1 MSEADSAGGA
11 TASGGIDEEEGGDT
25 FSGRLGLIFATIGA
39 AIGTGNIWRFPRMVG
54 ANGGG
59 SFLVPWLIFL
69 FVWSV
74 PLIIAEF
81 AIGKRSR
88 VGTVGSFRIFAGR
101 RFAWMGLWT
110 AWISTAIGFY
120 YAVVTGWCLNYFR
133 LAVSGGLN
141 SSVDTTEVWNN
152 FLANPGLVIFFQFLA
167 VIITMAAIWKGAKAI
182 EKVNVTLMVS
192 LFILL
197 FAALIL
203 ALIMDF
209 EDGTLDGFVYMFTIQ
224 PEYLVK
230 PETWINGLAQ
240 SAWSCSAGMGMAIT
254 YSVYMRKDEDTTLNA
269 ATMCLANN
277 SISIIA
283 GLTVMMAVFSVLADP
298 LSAVSGG
305 SSAITFLVLPEVFAQ
320 APGGPIVQVTMVAMF
335 FLALSFA
342 ALTSMISTVELC
354 VRNFVDHG
362 IDRNVAVPATGAAI
376 FLFGLP
382 SAALWILID
391 DSTGVAFPQFLEVQ
405 DHIWGYG
412 LMFSGLFIAYSI
424 WKYGWS
430 RYRVWQD
437 ENGLTGFNFRD
448 YLDHGVSSFRDDFI
462 NTGDNDWWIG
472 KWWDY
477 IMYLGFPLMFSV
489 LMISYFG
496 DLLFNVHE
504 PWNPTN
510 PHGIS
515 IILLFWG
522 ITAGIF
528 ISLNRYVLV
537 NKMVRTG
544 GEGFPLWI
552 ISGDWRLEPRP
563 LYRNVPAGA
572 DAAVEMLPGGDDPFI
587 LHAGDDLPPTF
598 IDDDGKEWQTSGPG
612 GSGGGSVGGGSS
624 ASVIDAEIA

>member
-1 MSEADSAGGA
+1 MQAKEEAGS
-11 TASGGIDEEEGGDT
+11 DE

-69 FVWSV
+69 FLWSV

-81 AIGKRSR
+81 ALGKRSR
-88 VGTVGSFRIFAGR
+88 TGTVGTFRIFAGN

-120 YAVVTGWCLNYFR
+120 YAVVTGWCINYFQTAIR
-133 LAVSGGLN
+133 GGLG
-141 SSVDTTEVWNN
+141 SEVDTVQVWND
-152 FLANPGLVIFFQFLA
+152 FLQDPSQVIFFQTLS
-167 VIITMAAIWKGAKAI
+167 VLITMAAIWKGAKAI

-197 FAALIL
+197 FAALFL
-203 ALIMDF
+203 SFVMDLD
-209 EDGTLDGFVYMFTIQ
+209 DGTLDGFVYMFSIQ
-224 PEYLVK
+224 PEYLTQ
-230 PETWINGLAQ
+230 PETWINGLSQ

-283 GLTVMMAVFSVLADP
+283 GLTVMMAVFSVSDDP
-298 LSAVSGG
+298 LGAVSGG

-320 APGGPIVQVTMVAMF
+320 APGGPVVQLLMVTMF

-362 IDRNVAVPATGAAI
+362 IERQKAVGFTTLAI

-382 SAALWILID
+382 SAALWILVD
-391 DSTGVAFPQFLEVQ
+391 PETGVAFPQFLEVQ

-424 WKYGWS
+424 WKYGWK

-437 ENGLTGFNFRD
+437 ENDITGFNFRD
-448 YLDHGVSSFRDDFI
+448 YLDNGVSSFRDDFI

-477 IMYLGFPLMFSV
+477 IMYLGFPIMFGV
-489 LMISYFG
+489 LILSYFS
-496 DLLFNVHE
+496 DLILNVSN
-504 PWNPTN
+504 PWDPTN
-510 PHGIS
+510 ADGIT

-522 ITAGIF
+522 VTAGLF
-528 ISLNRYVLV
+528 ISMNKYILV
-537 NKMVRTG
+537 NRVLSMNGTIW
-544 GEGFPLWI
+544 PPSW
-552 ISGDWRLEPRP
+552 DLEPRP
-563 LYRNVPAGA
+563 LYRNVPVGA
-572 DAAVEMLPGGDDPFI
+572 EVSIDTLPGGEDPFI
-587 LHAGDDLPPTF
+587 IEVGESLPETYVNEYGETQTHTLHA
-598 IDDDGKEWQTSGPG
+598 QS
-612 GSGGGSVGGGSS
+612 
-624 ASVIDAEIA
+624 

>member
-1 MSEADSAGGA
+1 MKPQESSSDQ
-11 TASGGIDEEEGGDT
+11 
-25 FSGRLGLIFATIGA
+25 FSGRMGLIFATIGA

-69 FVWSV
+69 FLWSI

-81 AIGKRSR
+81 ALGKRSR
-88 VGTVGSFRIFAGR
+88 TGTVGTFRIFAGPK
-101 RFAWMGLWT
+101 FAWMGLWT

-120 YAVVTGWCLNYFR
+120 YAVVTGWCLNYFQSAIR
-133 LAVSGGLN
+133 GGL
-141 SSVDTTEVWNN
+141 SQGVDTIEVWNN
-152 FLANPGLVIFFQFLA
+152 FLQAPGQVIIFQMIAIL
-167 VIITMAAIWKGAKAI
+167 ITMAAIWKGAKAI
-182 EKVNVTLMVS
+182 EKANVMLMVS
-192 LFILL
+192 LFVLL
-197 FAALIL
+197 FVALFL
-203 ALIMDF
+203 SFVMDF
-209 EDGTLDGFVYMFTIQ
+209 EDGTLDGFVYMFSIQ
-224 PEYLVK
+224 PEYLME
-230 PETWINGLAQ
+230 PETWINGLSQ

-283 GLTVMMAVFSVLADP
+283 GLTVMMAVFAVVDDP
-298 LSAVSGG
+298 LSAVGGG
-305 SSAITFLVLPEVFAQ
+305 SSAITFLVLPEVFAK
-320 APGGPIVQVTMVAMF
+320 APGGPVVQLLMVAVF

-362 IDRNVAVPATGAAI
+362 VDRSQAVGFTSVAI

-382 SAALWILID
+382 SAALWILVD

-430 RYRVWQD
+430 RYKSWQQENEVED
-437 ENGLTGFNFRD
+437 FDMGDYVENG
-448 YLDHGVSSFRDDFI
+448 VSAFRDDFV

-472 KWWDY
+472 RWWDA
-477 IMYLGFPLMFSV
+477 IMYIGFPVMFAV
-489 LMISYFG
+489 LMLSYFG
-496 DLLFNVHE
+496 DLLLNVHD

-522 ITAGIF
+522 VTAITF
-528 ISLNRYVLV
+528 VSLNKYVLV
-537 NKMVRTG
+537 NRMVPTTDSPW
-544 GEGFPLWI
+544 PLYVL
-552 ISGDWRLEPRP
+552 SRDFELEPRP
-563 LYRNVPAGA
+563 LFRNVPEGA
-572 DAAVEMLPGGDDPFI
+572 EAPIDMLPRGDDPFVVQ
-587 LHAGDDLPPTF
+587 AGEELPDSFVDEHGETRNHSMATV
-598 IDDDGKEWQTSGPG
+598 E
-612 GSGGGSVGGGSS
+612 
-624 ASVIDAEIA
+624 AELA

>member
-1 MSEADSAGGA
+1 MA
-11 TASGGIDEEEGGDT
+11 EGGSDE

-69 FVWSV
+69 FLWSV

-81 AIGKRSR
+81 ALGKRSR
-88 VGTVGSFRIFAGR
+88 TGTVGTFRIFAGK

-120 YAVVTGWCLNYFR
+120 YAVVTGWCINYFQT
-133 LAVSGGLN
+133 AVRGGLG
-141 SSVDTTEVWNN
+141 SEVDTVEVWNT
-152 FLANPGLVIFFQFLA
+152 FLQNPMEVVFFQAIA
-167 VIITMAAIWKGAKAI
+167 VAITMLAIWKGAKAI
-182 EKVNVTLMVS
+182 EKVNVGLMIS

-197 FAALIL
+197 FAALFL
-203 ALIMDF
+203 AFVMDL
-209 EDGTLDGFVYMFTIQ
+209 EDGTLDGFVYMFSIQ
-224 PEYLVK
+224 PEYLAQ
-230 PETWINGLAQ
+230 PETWINGLSQ

-283 GLTVMMAVFSVLADP
+283 GLTVMMAVFAVVDDP
-298 LSAVSGG
+298 LAAVSGG

-320 APGGPIVQVTMVAMF
+320 APGGPVVQLAMVTMF

-362 IDRNVAVPATGAAI
+362 IERPQAVGFTSLAI
-376 FLFGLP
+376 FFFGLP
-382 SAALWILID
+382 SAATWILVD
-391 DSTGVAFPQFLEVQ
+391 DATGVAFPQFLEVQ

-424 WKYGWS
+424 WKYGWN
-430 RYRVWQD
+430 RYRVWQE
-437 ENGLTGFNFRD
+437 ENDISGFSLQD
-448 YLDHGVSSFRDDFI
+448 YLDNGVSSFRDDFI

-472 KWWDY
+472 KWCDY

-489 LMISYFG
+489 LILSYFA
-496 DLLFNVHE
+496 DMLANVDN
-504 PWNPTN
+504 PWDPTN
-510 PHGIS
+510 ANGIS

-522 ITAGIF
+522 VTAGLF
-528 ISLNRYVLV
+528 IGLNRFIIINRIVPTSG
-537 NKMVRTG
+537 NPW
-544 GEGFPLWI
+544 PLALL
-552 ISGDWRLEPRP
+552 SGNFTLEPRP
-563 LYRNVPAGA
+563 LYRNVPEGA
-572 DAAVEMLPGGDDPFI
+572 EVPIDTLPGGEDPFI
-587 LHAGDDLPPTF
+587 VEAGEELPETF
-598 IDDDGKEWQTSGPG
+598 VDEYGETRPHT
-612 GSGGGSVGGGSS
+612 GSS
-624 ASVIDAEIA
+624 IEAELA

>member
-1 MSEADSAGGA
+1 MA
-11 TASGGIDEEEGGDT
+11 EGGSDE

-69 FVWSV
+69 FLWSV

-81 AIGKRSR
+81 ALGKRSR
-88 VGTVGSFRIFAGR
+88 TGTVGTFRIFAGK

-120 YAVVTGWCLNYFR
+120 YAVVTGWCINYFQT
-133 LAVSGGLN
+133 AVRGGLG
-141 SSVDTTEVWNN
+141 SEVDTVEVWNS
-152 FLANPGLVIFFQFLA
+152 FLQNPMEVVFFQAIA
-167 VIITMAAIWKGAKAI
+167 VAITMLAIWKGAKAI
-182 EKVNVTLMVS
+182 EKVNVGLMIS

-197 FAALIL
+197 FAALFL
-203 ALIMDF
+203 AFVMDL
-209 EDGTLDGFVYMFTIQ
+209 EDGTLDGFVYMFSIQ
-224 PEYLVK
+224 PEYLAQ
-230 PETWINGLAQ
+230 PETWINGLSQ

-283 GLTVMMAVFSVLADP
+283 GLTVMMAVFAVVDDP
-298 LSAVSGG
+298 LAAVSGG

-320 APGGPIVQVTMVAMF
+320 APGGPVVQLAMVTMF

-362 IDRNVAVPATGAAI
+362 IERPQAVGFTSLAI
-376 FLFGLP
+376 FFFGLP
-382 SAALWILID
+382 SAATWILVD

-424 WKYGWS
+424 WKYGWN
-430 RYRVWQD
+430 RYRAWQE
-437 ENGLTGFNFRD
+437 ENDISGFSIRD
-448 YLDHGVSSFRDDFI
+448 YLDNGVSSFRDDFI

-489 LMISYFG
+489 LILSYFA
-496 DLLFNVHE
+496 DMLANVDN
-504 PWNPTN
+504 PWDPTN
-510 PHGIS
+510 ANGIS

-522 ITAGIF
+522 ITAGLF
-528 ISLNRYVLV
+528 IGLNRFIIINRIVPTSG
-537 NKMVRTG
+537 NPW
-544 GEGFPLWI
+544 PLALL
-552 ISGDWRLEPRP
+552 SGNFTLEPRP
-563 LYRNVPAGA
+563 LYRNVPEGA
-572 DAAVEMLPGGDDPFI
+572 EVPIDTLPGGEDPFI
-587 LHAGDDLPPTF
+587 VEVGEELPETF
-598 IDDDGKEWQTSGPG
+598 VDEYGETRPHT
-612 GSGGGSVGGGSS
+612 GSS
-624 ASVIDAEIA
+624 IEAELA

>member
-1 MSEADSAGGA
+1 MSE
-11 TASGGIDEEEGGDT
+11 EGSDQ

-59 SFLVPWLIFL
+59 SFLVPWVIFL
-69 FVWSV
+69 FLWSV

-81 AIGKRSR
+81 ALGKRSR
-88 VGTVGSFRIFAGR
+88 TGTVGTFRIFAGN

-120 YAVVTGWCLNYFR
+120 YAVVTGWCINYFQTAIR
-133 LAVSGGLN
+133 GGLG
-141 SSVDTTEVWNN
+141 SEVDTVEVWNS
-152 FLANPGLVIFFQFLA
+152 FLNNPLEVVFFQAIA
-167 VIITMAAIWKGAKAI
+167 VAITMLAIWKGAKAI
-182 EKVNVTLMVS
+182 EKVNVGLMIS
-192 LFILL
+192 LFVLL
-197 FAALIL
+197 FAALFL
-203 ALIMDF
+203 AFVMDLD
-209 EDGTLDGFVYMFTIQ
+209 DGSLDGFVYMFSIQ
-224 PEYLVK
+224 PEYLMQ
-230 PETWINGLAQ
+230 PETWINGLSQ

-283 GLTVMMAVFSVLADP
+283 GLTVMMAVFAVVDDP
-298 LSAVSGG
+298 LAAVSGG

-320 APGGPIVQVTMVAMF
+320 APGGPIVQLMMVTMF

-362 IDRNVAVPATGAAI
+362 IDRPKAVGFTSIAI

-382 SAALWILID
+382 SAGLWILVD
-391 DSTGVAFPQFLEVQ
+391 DSTGVVFPQFLEVQ

-424 WKYGWS
+424 WKYGWN
-430 RYRVWQD
+430 RYRVWQE
-437 ENGLTGFNFRD
+437 ENDISGFDYRD

-489 LMISYFG
+489 LILSYFG
-496 DLLFNVHE
+496 DMLVNVE
-504 PWNPTN
+504 NPWDPSNAN
-510 PHGIS
+510 GIS

-522 ITAGIF
+522 VTAGLF
-528 ISLNRYVLV
+528 IGLNRYILI
-537 NKMVRTG
+537 NRMVPTTDD
-544 GEGFPLWI
+544 FWLLAI
-552 ISGDWRLEPRP
+552 LSGNYRLEPRP
-563 LYRNVPAGA
+563 LYRNVPEGA
-572 DAAVEMLPGGDDPFI
+572 DVSIETLPGGEDPYIVQAGENLPATFVDDYGETRSHTGAT
-587 LHAGDDLPPTF
+587 L
-598 IDDDGKEWQTSGPG
+598 
-612 GSGGGSVGGGSS
+612 
-624 ASVIDAEIA
+624 DAELV

>member
-1 MSEADSAGGA
+1 MNPQSEPSSDQ
-11 TASGGIDEEEGGDT
+11 

-69 FVWSV
+69 FLWSV

-81 AIGKRSR
+81 ALGKRSR
-88 VGTVGSFRIFAGR
+88 TGTVGTFRIFAGPK
-101 RFAWMGLWT
+101 FAWMGLWT

-120 YAVVTGWCLNYFR
+120 YAVVTGWCLNYFQTAIR
-133 LAVSGGLN
+133 GGL
-141 SSVDTTEVWNN
+141 SEGVDTTDVWNN
-152 FLANPGLVIFFQFLA
+152 FLQAPEQVIIFQVVAIL
-167 VIITMAAIWKGAKAI
+167 ITMAAIWKGAKAI
-182 EKVNVTLMVS
+182 EKANVYLMTS
-192 LFILL
+192 LFVLL
-197 FAALIL
+197 FTALFL
-203 ALIMDF
+203 AFVMDF
-209 EDGTLDGFVYMFTIQ
+209 EDGTLDGFVFMFSIQ
-224 PEYLVK
+224 PEYLME
-230 PETWINGLAQ
+230 PETWINGLSQ

-283 GLTVMMAVFSVLADP
+283 GLTVMMAVFAVVDDP
-298 LSAVSGG
+298 LSAVGGG
-305 SSAITFLVLPEVFAQ
+305 SSAITFLVLPEVFSQ
-320 APGGPIVQVTMVAMF
+320 APGGPAIQLLMVAVF

-362 IDRNVAVPATGAAI
+362 VDRSQAVGFTSAAI

-382 SAALWILID
+382 SAGLWILVD

-430 RYRVWQD
+430 RYKSWQND
-437 ENGLTGFNFRD
+437 NDVDGFDVGDYVENG
-448 YLDHGVSSFRDDFI
+448 VSAFRDDFV

-472 KWWDY
+472 RWWDV
-477 IMYLGFPLMFSV
+477 IMYIGFPAMFAV
-489 LMISYFG
+489 LMLSYFG
-496 DLLFNVHE
+496 DLLTNVHD

-522 ITAGIF
+522 VTAFIF
-528 ISLNRYVLV
+528 VSLNKYVLV
-537 NKMVRTG
+537 NRMVPTSDSPW
-544 GEGFPLWI
+544 PLYVL
-552 ISGDWRLEPRP
+552 SRDFELEPRP
-563 LYRNVPAGA
+563 VYRNVPEGA
-572 DAAVEMLPGGDDPFI
+572 EAPIDMLPGGDDPFVVQ
-587 LHAGDDLPPTF
+587 AGDELPDSF
-598 IDDDGKEWQTSGPG
+598 IDEYGETRSHTMTT
-612 GSGGGSVGGGSS
+612 VE
-624 ASVIDAEIA
+624 AELV

>member
-1 MSEADSAGGA
+1 MGNSDQ
-11 TASGGIDEEEGGDT
+11 
-25 FSGRLGLIFATIGA
+25 FNGRLGLIFASIGA

-69 FVWSV
+69 FLWSV

-81 AIGKRSR
+81 ALGKRSR
-88 VGTVGSFRIFAGR
+88 TGTVGTFRIFAGN

-120 YAVVTGWCLNYFR
+120 YAVVTGWCINYFQTAIR
-133 LAVSGGLN
+133 GGLG
-141 SSVDTTEVWNN
+141 SEVDTVQVWND
-152 FLANPGLVIFFQFLA
+152 FLQDPSQVIFFQSLS
-167 VIITMAAIWKGAKAI
+167 VLITMAAIWKGAKAI

-197 FAALIL
+197 FAALFL
-203 ALIMDF
+203 SFVMDLD
-209 EDGTLDGFVYMFTIQ
+209 DGTLDGFVYMFSIQ
-224 PEYLVK
+224 PEYLTQ
-230 PETWINGLAQ
+230 PETWINGLSQ

-283 GLTVMMAVFSVLADP
+283 GLTVMMAVFSVSDDP
-298 LSAVSGG
+298 LGAVSGG

-320 APGGPIVQVTMVAMF
+320 APGGPVVQLLMVTMF

-362 IDRNVAVPATGAAI
+362 IERQKAVGFTTLAI

-382 SAALWILID
+382 SAALWILVD
-391 DSTGVAFPQFLEVQ
+391 PDTGVAFPQFLEVQ

-424 WKYGWS
+424 WKYGWN
-430 RYRVWQD
+430 RYRVWQT
-437 ENGLTGFNFRD
+437 ENDITGFNFRD
-448 YLDHGVSSFRDDFI
+448 YLDNGVSSFRDDFI

-477 IMYLGFPLMFSV
+477 IMYLGFPVMFGV
-489 LMISYFG
+489 LILSYFS
-496 DLLFNVHE
+496 DLILNVSN
-504 PWNPTN
+504 PWDPTN
-510 PHGIS
+510 ADGIT

-522 ITAGIF
+522 ITAGLF
-528 ISLNRYVLV
+528 ISMNKYILV
-537 NKMVRTG
+537 NRVLSMNG
-544 GEGFPLWI
+544 SIWPPNW
-552 ISGDWRLEPRP
+552 DLEPRP
-563 LYRNVPAGA
+563 LYRNVPDGA
-572 DAAVEMLPGGDDPFI
+572 DVSIDTLPGGEDPFI
-587 LHAGDDLPPTF
+587 VEVGETLPETFVNDYGETQTHTLHA
-598 IDDDGKEWQTSGPG
+598 QS
-612 GSGGGSVGGGSS
+612 
-624 ASVIDAEIA
+624 

>member
-1 MSEADSAGGA
+1 MNPQSEPSSDQ
-11 TASGGIDEEEGGDT
+11 

-69 FVWSV
+69 FLWSV

-81 AIGKRSR
+81 ALGKRSR
-88 VGTVGSFRIFAGR
+88 TGTVGTFRIFAGPK
-101 RFAWMGLWT
+101 FAWMGLWT

-120 YAVVTGWCLNYFR
+120 YAVVTGWCLNYFQTAIR
-133 LAVSGGLN
+133 GGL
-141 SSVDTTEVWNN
+141 SEGVDTTEVWNN
-152 FLANPGLVIFFQFLA
+152 FLQAPEQVIIFQVAAIL
-167 VIITMAAIWKGAKAI
+167 ITMAAIWKGAKAI
-182 EKVNVTLMVS
+182 EKANVYLMTS
-192 LFILL
+192 LFVLL
-197 FAALIL
+197 FTALFL
-203 ALIMDF
+203 AFVMDF
-209 EDGTLDGFVYMFTIQ
+209 EDGTLDGFVFMFSIQ
-224 PEYLVK
+224 PEYLME
-230 PETWINGLAQ
+230 PETWINGLSQ

-283 GLTVMMAVFSVLADP
+283 GLTVMMAVFAVVDDP
-298 LSAVSGG
+298 LSAVGGG
-305 SSAITFLVLPEVFAQ
+305 SSAITFLVLPEVFSQ
-320 APGGPIVQVTMVAMF
+320 APGGPGIQLLMVAVF

-362 IDRNVAVPATGAAI
+362 VDRSQAVGFTSAAI

-382 SAALWILID
+382 SAGLWILVD

-430 RYRVWQD
+430 RYKSWQND
-437 ENGLTGFNFRD
+437 NDVDGFDVGDYVENG
-448 YLDHGVSSFRDDFI
+448 VSAFRDDFV

-472 KWWDY
+472 RWWDA
-477 IMYLGFPLMFSV
+477 IMYIGFPAMFAV
-489 LMISYFG
+489 LMLSYFG
-496 DLLFNVHE
+496 DLLTNVHD

-522 ITAGIF
+522 VTAFIF
-528 ISLNRYVLV
+528 VSLNKYVLV
-537 NKMVRTG
+537 NRMVPTSDSPW
-544 GEGFPLWI
+544 PLYVL
-552 ISGDWRLEPRP
+552 SRDFELEPRP
-563 LYRNVPAGA
+563 VYRNVPEGA
-572 DAAVEMLPGGDDPFI
+572 EAPIDMLPGGDDPFVVQ
-587 LHAGDDLPPTF
+587 AGDELPDSFVDEYGETRSHTMTTV
-598 IDDDGKEWQTSGPG
+598 E
-612 GSGGGSVGGGSS
+612 
-624 ASVIDAEIA
+624 AELV

>member
-1 MSEADSAGGA
+1 MA
-11 TASGGIDEEEGGDT
+11 EGGSDE

-69 FVWSV
+69 FLWSV

-81 AIGKRSR
+81 ALGKRSR
-88 VGTVGSFRIFAGR
+88 TGTVGTFRIFAGK

-120 YAVVTGWCLNYFR
+120 YAVVTGWCINYFQTAIR
-133 LAVSGGLN
+133 GGLG
-141 SSVDTTEVWNN
+141 SEVDTVEVWNS
-152 FLANPGLVIFFQFLA
+152 FLQNPMEVVFFQAIA
-167 VIITMAAIWKGAKAI
+167 VAITMLAIWKGAKAI
-182 EKVNVTLMVS
+182 EKVNVGLMIS

-197 FAALIL
+197 FAALFL
-203 ALIMDF
+203 AFVMDL
-209 EDGTLDGFVYMFTIQ
+209 EDGSLDGFVYMFSIQ
-224 PEYLVK
+224 PEYLAQ
-230 PETWINGLAQ
+230 PETWINGLSQ

-283 GLTVMMAVFSVLADP
+283 GLTVMMAVFAVVDDP
-298 LSAVSGG
+298 LAAVSGG

-320 APGGPIVQVTMVAMF
+320 APGGPVVQLAMVTMF

-362 IDRNVAVPATGAAI
+362 IERPQAVGFTSLAI
-376 FLFGLP
+376 FFFGLP
-382 SAALWILID
+382 SAATWILVD

-424 WKYGWS
+424 WKYGWN
-430 RYRVWQD
+430 RYRAWQE
-437 ENGLTGFNFRD
+437 ENDISGFSLRE
-448 YLDHGVSSFRDDFI
+448 YLDNGVSSFRDDFI

-489 LMISYFG
+489 LILSYFA
-496 DLLFNVHE
+496 DMLANVDN
-504 PWNPTN
+504 PWDPTN
-510 PHGIS
+510 ANGIS

-522 ITAGIF
+522 ITAGLF
-528 ISLNRYVLV
+528 IGLNRFIIINRIVPTSG
-537 NKMVRTG
+537 NPW
-544 GEGFPLWI
+544 PLALL
-552 ISGDWRLEPRP
+552 SGNFTLEPRP
-563 LYRNVPAGA
+563 LYRNVPEGA
-572 DAAVEMLPGGDDPFI
+572 EVPIDTLPGGEDPFI
-587 LHAGDDLPPTF
+587 VEVGEDLPETF
-598 IDDDGKEWQTSGPG
+598 VDDYGETRPHT
-612 GSGGGSVGGGSS
+612 GS
-624 ASVIDAEIA
+624 IIEAEIGYSYDQV

>member
-1 MSEADSAGGA
+1 MA
-11 TASGGIDEEEGGDT
+11 EGGSDE

-69 FVWSV
+69 FLWSV

-81 AIGKRSR
+81 ALGKRSR
-88 VGTVGSFRIFAGR
+88 TGTVGTFRIFAGK

-120 YAVVTGWCLNYFR
+120 YAVVTGWCINYFQTAIR
-133 LAVSGGLN
+133 GGLG
-141 SSVDTTEVWNN
+141 SEVDTVEVWNS
-152 FLANPGLVIFFQFLA
+152 FLQNPMEVVFFQAIA
-167 VIITMAAIWKGAKAI
+167 VAITMLAIWKGAKAI
-182 EKVNVTLMVS
+182 EKVNVSLMIS
-192 LFILL
+192 LFVLL
-197 FAALIL
+197 FAALFL
-203 ALIMDF
+203 SFVMDL
-209 EDGTLDGFVYMFTIQ
+209 EDGSLDGFVYMFSIQ
-224 PEYLVK
+224 PEYLMQ
-230 PETWINGLAQ
+230 PETWINGLSQ

-283 GLTVMMAVFSVLADP
+283 GLTVMMAVFAVVDDP
-298 LSAVSGG
+298 LAAVSGG

-320 APGGPIVQVTMVAMF
+320 APGGPVVQLAMVTMF

-362 IDRNVAVPATGAAI
+362 IERPQAVGFTSLAI
-376 FLFGLP
+376 FFFGLP
-382 SAALWILID
+382 SAVTWILVD

-424 WKYGWS
+424 WKYGWN
-430 RYRVWQD
+430 RYRVWQE
-437 ENGLTGFNFRD
+437 ENDVSGFSLRD
-448 YLDHGVSSFRDDFI
+448 YLDNGVSSFRDDFI

-489 LMISYFG
+489 LILSYFA
-496 DLLFNVHE
+496 DMLVNVE
-504 PWNPTN
+504 NPWDPTN
-510 PHGIS
+510 ANGIS

-522 ITAGIF
+522 ITAGLF
-528 ISLNRYVLV
+528 IGLNRFIIINRIVPTTGNPWPLAVL
-537 NKMVRTG
+537 
-544 GEGFPLWI
+544 
-552 ISGDWRLEPRP
+552 SGNFTLEPRP
-563 LYRNVPAGA
+563 LYRNVPEGA
-572 DAAVEMLPGGDDPFI
+572 EVPIDTLPGGEDPFI
-587 LHAGDDLPPTF
+587 VEAGEALPESFVDDYGETRPHT
-598 IDDDGKEWQTSGPG
+598 
-612 GSGGGSVGGGSS
+612 GSS
-624 ASVIDAEIA
+624 IEAELA

>member
-1 MSEADSAGGA
+1 MSEEKTGS
-11 TASGGIDEEEGGDT
+11 DE

-69 FVWSV
+69 FLWSV

-81 AIGKRSR
+81 ALGKRSR
-88 VGTVGSFRIFAGR
+88 TGTVGTFRIFAGN

-120 YAVVTGWCLNYFR
+120 YAVVTGWCINYFQTAIR
-133 LAVSGGLN
+133 GGLG
-141 SSVDTTEVWNN
+141 SEVDTVQVWND
-152 FLANPGLVIFFQFLA
+152 FLQDPTQVIFFQTLS
-167 VIITMAAIWKGAKAI
+167 VLITMAAIWKGAKAI

-197 FAALIL
+197 FAALFL
-203 ALIMDF
+203 SFVMDLD
-209 EDGTLDGFVYMFTIQ
+209 DGTLDGFVYMFSIQ
-224 PEYLVK
+224 PEYLTQ
-230 PETWINGLAQ
+230 PETWINGLSQ

-283 GLTVMMAVFSVLADP
+283 GLTVMMAVFSVSDDP
-298 LSAVSGG
+298 LGAVSGG

-320 APGGPIVQVTMVAMF
+320 APGGPVVQLLMVTMF

-362 IDRNVAVPATGAAI
+362 IERQKAVGFTTLAI

-382 SAALWILID
+382 SAALWILVD
-391 DSTGVAFPQFLEVQ
+391 PDTGVAFPQFLEVQ

-424 WKYGWS
+424 WKYGWN
-430 RYRVWQD
+430 RYRVWQS
-437 ENGLTGFNFRD
+437 ENDISGFNFRD
-448 YLDHGVSSFRDDFI
+448 YLDNGVSSFRDDFI

-477 IMYLGFPLMFSV
+477 IMYLGFPIMFSV
-489 LMISYFG
+489 LILSYFS
-496 DLLFNVHE
+496 DLIFNVAN
-504 PWNPTN
+504 PWDPTN
-510 PHGIS
+510 ADGIT

-522 ITAGIF
+522 ITAGLF
-528 ISLNRYVLV
+528 ISMNKYILV
-537 NKMVRTG
+537 NRILSMNG
-544 GEGFPLWI
+544 SIWPPNW
-552 ISGDWRLEPRP
+552 DLEPRP
-563 LYRNVPAGA
+563 LYRNVPKGA
-572 DAAVEMLPGGDDPFI
+572 EVSIDTLPGGDDPFI
-587 LHAGDDLPPTF
+587 VEVGNSLPETFVNDYGETQTHTLHL
-598 IDDDGKEWQTSGPG
+598 QS
-612 GSGGGSVGGGSS
+612 
-624 ASVIDAEIA
+624 

>member
-1 MSEADSAGGA
+1 MQAKDEAS
-11 TASGGIDEEEGGDT
+11 SDE

-69 FVWSV
+69 FLWSV

-81 AIGKRSR
+81 ALGKRSR
-88 VGTVGSFRIFAGR
+88 TGTVGTFRIFAGN

-120 YAVVTGWCLNYFR
+120 YAVVTGWCINYFQTAIR
-133 LAVSGGLN
+133 GGLG
-141 SSVDTTEVWNN
+141 SEVDTVQVWND
-152 FLANPGLVIFFQFLA
+152 FLQDPSQVIFFQSLS
-167 VIITMAAIWKGAKAI
+167 VLITMAAIWKGAKAI

-197 FAALIL
+197 FAALFL
-203 ALIMDF
+203 SFVMDLD
-209 EDGTLDGFVYMFTIQ
+209 DGTLDGFVYMFSIQ
-224 PEYLVK
+224 PEYLTQ
-230 PETWINGLAQ
+230 PETWINGLSQ

-283 GLTVMMAVFSVLADP
+283 GLTVMMAVFSVSDDP
-298 LSAVSGG
+298 LGAVSGG

-320 APGGPIVQVTMVAMF
+320 APGGPVVQLLMVTMF

-362 IDRNVAVPATGAAI
+362 IERQKAVGFTTLAI

-382 SAALWILID
+382 SAALWILVD
-391 DSTGVAFPQFLEVQ
+391 PETGVAFPQFLEVQ

-424 WKYGWS
+424 WKYGWN

-437 ENGLTGFNFRD
+437 ENDITGFNFRD
-448 YLDHGVSSFRDDFI
+448 YLDNGVSSFRDDFI

-477 IMYLGFPLMFSV
+477 IMYLGFPIMFGV
-489 LMISYFG
+489 LILSYFS
-496 DLLFNVHE
+496 DLILNVNN
-504 PWNPTN
+504 PWDPTN
-510 PHGIS
+510 ADGIT

-522 ITAGIF
+522 ITAGLF
-528 ISLNRYVLV
+528 ISMNKYILV
-537 NKMVRTG
+537 NRVLSMNG
-544 GEGFPLWI
+544 SIWPPSW
-552 ISGDWRLEPRP
+552 DLEPRP
-563 LYRNVPAGA
+563 LYRNVPEGA
-572 DAAVEMLPGGDDPFI
+572 DVSIDTLPGGEDPFI
-587 LHAGDDLPPTF
+587 IEVGESLPETFVNDYGETQTHTLHA
-598 IDDDGKEWQTSGPG
+598 QS
-612 GSGGGSVGGGSS
+612 
-624 ASVIDAEIA
+624 

>member
-1 MSEADSAGGA
+1 MNPQSEPSSDQ
-11 TASGGIDEEEGGDT
+11 

-69 FVWSV
+69 FLWSV

-81 AIGKRSR
+81 ALGKRSR
-88 VGTVGSFRIFAGR
+88 TGTVGTFRIFAGPK
-101 RFAWMGLWT
+101 FAWMGLWT

-120 YAVVTGWCLNYFR
+120 YAVVTGWCLNYFQTAIR
-133 LAVSGGLN
+133 GGL
-141 SSVDTTEVWNN
+141 SEGVDTTEVWNN
-152 FLANPGLVIFFQFLA
+152 FLQAPEQVIIFQVVAIL
-167 VIITMAAIWKGAKAI
+167 ITMAAIWKGAKAI
-182 EKVNVTLMVS
+182 EKANVYLMTS
-192 LFILL
+192 LFVLL
-197 FAALIL
+197 FTALFL
-203 ALIMDF
+203 AFVMDF
-209 EDGTLDGFVYMFTIQ
+209 EDGTLDGFVFMFSIQ
-224 PEYLVK
+224 PEYLME
-230 PETWINGLAQ
+230 PETWINGLSQ

-283 GLTVMMAVFSVLADP
+283 GLTVMMAVFAVVDDP
-298 LSAVSGG
+298 LSAVGGG
-305 SSAITFLVLPEVFAQ
+305 SSAITFLVLPEVFSQ
-320 APGGPIVQVTMVAMF
+320 APGGPAIQLLMVAVF

-362 IDRNVAVPATGAAI
+362 VDRSQAVGFTSAAI

-382 SAALWILID
+382 SAGLWILVD

-430 RYRVWQD
+430 RYKSWQND
-437 ENGLTGFNFRD
+437 NDVDGFDVGDYVENG
-448 YLDHGVSSFRDDFI
+448 VSAFRDDFV

-472 KWWDY
+472 RWWDA
-477 IMYLGFPLMFSV
+477 IMYIGFPAMFAV
-489 LMISYFG
+489 LMLSYFG
-496 DLLFNVHE
+496 DLLTNVHD

-522 ITAGIF
+522 VTAFIF
-528 ISLNRYVLV
+528 VSLNKYVLV
-537 NKMVRTG
+537 NRMVPTSDSPW
-544 GEGFPLWI
+544 PLYVL
-552 ISGDWRLEPRP
+552 SRDFELEPRP
-563 LYRNVPAGA
+563 VYRNVPEGA
-572 DAAVEMLPGGDDPFI
+572 EAPIDMLPGGDDPFVVQ
-587 LHAGDDLPPTF
+587 AGDELPDSFVDEYGETRSHTMTTV
-598 IDDDGKEWQTSGPG
+598 E
-612 GSGGGSVGGGSS
+612 
-624 ASVIDAEIA
+624 AELV

>member
-1 MSEADSAGGA
+1 MA
-11 TASGGIDEEEGGDT
+11 EGGSDE

-69 FVWSV
+69 FLWSV

-81 AIGKRSR
+81 ALGKRSR
-88 VGTVGSFRIFAGR
+88 TGTVGTFRIFAGK

-120 YAVVTGWCLNYFR
+120 YAVVTGWCINYFQT
-133 LAVSGGLN
+133 AVRGGLG
-141 SSVDTTEVWNN
+141 SEVDTVEVWNS
-152 FLANPGLVIFFQFLA
+152 FLQNPMEVVFFQAIA
-167 VIITMAAIWKGAKAI
+167 VAITMLAIWKGAKAI
-182 EKVNVTLMVS
+182 EKVNVGLMIS

-197 FAALIL
+197 FAALFL
-203 ALIMDF
+203 AFVMDL
-209 EDGTLDGFVYMFTIQ
+209 EDGTLDGFVYMFSIQ
-224 PEYLVK
+224 PEYLAQ
-230 PETWINGLAQ
+230 PETWINGLSQ

-283 GLTVMMAVFSVLADP
+283 GLTVMMAVFAVVDDP
-298 LSAVSGG
+298 LAAVSGG

-320 APGGPIVQVTMVAMF
+320 APGGPVVQLAMVTMF

-362 IDRNVAVPATGAAI
+362 IERPQAVGFTSLAI
-376 FLFGLP
+376 FFFGLP
-382 SAALWILID
+382 SAATWILVD

-424 WKYGWS
+424 WKYGWN
-430 RYRVWQD
+430 RYRAWQE
-437 ENGLTGFNFRD
+437 ENDISGFSIRD
-448 YLDHGVSSFRDDFI
+448 YLDNGVSSFRDDFI

-489 LMISYFG
+489 LILSYFA
-496 DLLFNVHE
+496 DMLTNVDN
-504 PWNPTN
+504 PWDPTN
-510 PHGIS
+510 ANGIS

-522 ITAGIF
+522 ITAGLF
-528 ISLNRYVLV
+528 IGLNRFIIINRIVPTSG
-537 NKMVRTG
+537 NPW
-544 GEGFPLWI
+544 PLALL
-552 ISGDWRLEPRP
+552 SGNFTLEPRP
-563 LYRNVPAGA
+563 LYRNVPEGA
-572 DAAVEMLPGGDDPFI
+572 EVPIDTLPGGEDPFI
-587 LHAGDDLPPTF
+587 VEVGEDLPETF
-598 IDDDGKEWQTSGPG
+598 IDDYGETKPHT
-612 GSGGGSVGGGSS
+612 GS
-624 ASVIDAEIA
+624 IIEAEIGYSYDQV

>member
-1 MSEADSAGGA
+1 MEAKGEAG
-11 TASGGIDEEEGGDT
+11 SDE

-69 FVWSV
+69 FLWSV

-81 AIGKRSR
+81 ALGKRSR
-88 VGTVGSFRIFAGR
+88 TGTVGTFRIFAGN

-120 YAVVTGWCLNYFR
+120 YAVVTGWCINYFQTAIR
-133 LAVSGGLN
+133 GGLG
-141 SSVDTTEVWNN
+141 SEVDTVQVWND
-152 FLANPGLVIFFQFLA
+152 FLQDPSQVIFFQTLSFL
-167 VIITMAAIWKGAKAI
+167 ITMAAIWKGAKAI

-197 FAALIL
+197 FAALFL
-203 ALIMDF
+203 SFVMDLD
-209 EDGTLDGFVYMFTIQ
+209 DGTLDGFVYMFSIQ
-224 PEYLVK
+224 PEYLTQ
-230 PETWINGLAQ
+230 PETWINGLSQ

-283 GLTVMMAVFSVLADP
+283 GLTVMMAVFSVSDDP
-298 LSAVSGG
+298 LGAVSGG

-320 APGGPIVQVTMVAMF
+320 APGGPIVQLLMVTMF

-362 IDRNVAVPATGAAI
+362 IERQKAVGFTTLAI

-382 SAALWILID
+382 SAALWILVD
-391 DSTGVAFPQFLEVQ
+391 PETGVAFPQFLEVQ

-424 WKYGWS
+424 WKYGWN

-437 ENGLTGFNFRD
+437 ENDITGFNLRD
-448 YLDHGVSSFRDDFI
+448 YLDNGVSSFRDDFI

-477 IMYLGFPLMFSV
+477 IMYLGFPIMFGV
-489 LMISYFG
+489 LILSYFS
-496 DLLFNVHE
+496 DLILNVNN
-504 PWNPTN
+504 PWDPTN
-510 PHGIS
+510 ADGIT

-522 ITAGIF
+522 VTAGLF
-528 ISLNRYVLV
+528 ISMNKYILV
-537 NKMVRTG
+537 NRVLSMNGTIW
-544 GEGFPLWI
+544 PPSW
-552 ISGDWRLEPRP
+552 DLEPRP
-563 LYRNVPAGA
+563 LYRNVPVGA
-572 DAAVEMLPGGDDPFI
+572 EVSIDTLPGGEDPFI
-587 LHAGDDLPPTF
+587 IEVGESLPETFVNEYGETQTHTLHA
-598 IDDDGKEWQTSGPG
+598 QS
-612 GSGGGSVGGGSS
+612 
-624 ASVIDAEIA
+624 

>member
-1 MSEADSAGGA
+1 MSE
-11 TASGGIDEEEGGDT
+11 EGSDQ

-59 SFLVPWLIFL
+59 SFLVPWVIFL
-69 FVWSV
+69 FLWSV

-81 AIGKRSR
+81 ALGKRSR
-88 VGTVGSFRIFAGR
+88 TGTVGTFRIFAGN

-120 YAVVTGWCLNYFR
+120 YAVVTGWCINYFQTAIR
-133 LAVSGGLN
+133 GGLG
-141 SSVDTTEVWNN
+141 SEVDTVEVWNS
-152 FLANPGLVIFFQFLA
+152 FLNNPLEVVFFQAIA
-167 VIITMAAIWKGAKAI
+167 VAITMLAIWKGAKAI
-182 EKVNVTLMVS
+182 EKVNVGLMIS
-192 LFILL
+192 LFVLL
-197 FAALIL
+197 FAALFL
-203 ALIMDF
+203 AFVMDLD
-209 EDGTLDGFVYMFTIQ
+209 DGSLDGFVYMFSIQ
-224 PEYLVK
+224 PEYLMQ
-230 PETWINGLAQ
+230 PETWINGLSQ

-283 GLTVMMAVFSVLADP
+283 GLTVMMAVFAVVDDP
-298 LSAVSGG
+298 LAAVSGG

-320 APGGPIVQVTMVAMF
+320 APGGPIVQLTMVTMF

-362 IDRNVAVPATGAAI
+362 IDRPKAVGFTSIAI

-382 SAALWILID
+382 SAGLWILVD
-391 DSTGVAFPQFLEVQ
+391 DSTGVVFPQFLEVQ

-424 WKYGWS
+424 WKYGWN
-430 RYRVWQD
+430 RYRVWQE
-437 ENGLTGFNFRD
+437 ENDITGFDYRD

-489 LMISYFG
+489 LILSYFG
-496 DLLFNVHE
+496 DMLVNVE
-504 PWNPTN
+504 NPWDPSNAN
-510 PHGIS
+510 GIS

-522 ITAGIF
+522 VTAGLF
-528 ISLNRYVLV
+528 IGLNRYILV
-537 NKMVRTG
+537 NRMVPTTDD
-544 GEGFPLWI
+544 FWLLAI
-552 ISGDWRLEPRP
+552 LSGNYRLEPRP
-563 LYRNVPAGA
+563 LYRNVPEGA
-572 DAAVEMLPGGDDPFI
+572 DVSIETLPGGEDPYIVQAGENLPATFVDDYGETRSHTGAT
-587 LHAGDDLPPTF
+587 L
-598 IDDDGKEWQTSGPG
+598 
-612 GSGGGSVGGGSS
+612 
-624 ASVIDAEIA
+624 DAELV

>member
-1 MSEADSAGGA
+1 MA
-11 TASGGIDEEEGGDT
+11 EGGSDE

-69 FVWSV
+69 FLWSV

-81 AIGKRSR
+81 ALGKRSR
-88 VGTVGSFRIFAGR
+88 TGTVGTFRIFAGK

-120 YAVVTGWCLNYFR
+120 YAVVTGWCINYFQTAIR
-133 LAVSGGLN
+133 GGLG
-141 SSVDTTEVWNN
+141 SDVDTVEVWNS
-152 FLANPGLVIFFQFLA
+152 FLQNPAEVVFFQAIA
-167 VIITMAAIWKGAKAI
+167 VAITMLAIWKGAKAI
-182 EKVNVTLMVS
+182 EKVNVGLMIS
-192 LFILL
+192 LFVLL
-197 FAALIL
+197 FAALFL
-203 ALIMDF
+203 AFVMDL
-209 EDGTLDGFVYMFTIQ
+209 EDGSLDGFVYMFSIQ
-224 PEYLVK
+224 PEYLVQ
-230 PETWINGLAQ
+230 PETWINGLSQ

-283 GLTVMMAVFSVLADP
+283 GLTVMMAVFAVVDDP
-298 LSAVSGG
+298 LAAVSGG

-320 APGGPIVQVTMVAMF
+320 APGGPVVQLAMVTMF

-362 IDRNVAVPATGAAI
+362 IERPQAVGFTSLAI
-376 FLFGLP
+376 FFFGLP
-382 SAALWILID
+382 SAVTWILVD

-424 WKYGWS
+424 WKYGWN
-430 RYRVWQD
+430 RYRAWQE
-437 ENGLTGFNFRD
+437 ENDISGFSLRD
-448 YLDHGVSSFRDDFI
+448 YLDNGVSSFRDDFI

-477 IMYLGFPLMFSV
+477 MMYLGFPLMFSV
-489 LMISYFG
+489 LILSYFA
-496 DLLFNVHE
+496 DMLANVDN
-504 PWNPTN
+504 PWDPTN
-510 PHGIS
+510 ANGIS

-522 ITAGIF
+522 ITAGLF
-528 ISLNRYVLV
+528 IGLNRFIIINRIVPTSG
-537 NKMVRTG
+537 NPW
-544 GEGFPLWI
+544 PLALL
-552 ISGDWRLEPRP
+552 SGNFTLEPRP
-563 LYRNVPAGA
+563 LYRNVPEGA
-572 DAAVEMLPGGDDPFI
+572 EVPIDTLPGGEDPFI
-587 LHAGDDLPPTF
+587 VEVGEDLPETF
-598 IDDDGKEWQTSGPG
+598 VDDYGETRPHT
-612 GSGGGSVGGGSS
+612 GS
-624 ASVIDAEIA
+624 IIEAEIGYSYDQV

>member
-1 MSEADSAGGA
+1 MEAKGEAG
-11 TASGGIDEEEGGDT
+11 SDE

-69 FVWSV
+69 FLWSV

-81 AIGKRSR
+81 ALGKRSR
-88 VGTVGSFRIFAGR
+88 TGTVGTFRIFAGN

-120 YAVVTGWCLNYFR
+120 YAVVTGWCINYFQTAIR
-133 LAVSGGLN
+133 GGLG
-141 SSVDTTEVWNN
+141 SEVDTVQVWND
-152 FLANPGLVIFFQFLA
+152 FLQDPSQVIFFQTLS
-167 VIITMAAIWKGAKAI
+167 VLITMAAIWKGAKAI

-197 FAALIL
+197 FAALFL
-203 ALIMDF
+203 SFVMDLD
-209 EDGTLDGFVYMFTIQ
+209 DGTLDGFVYMFSIQ
-224 PEYLVK
+224 PEYLTQ
-230 PETWINGLAQ
+230 PETWINGLSQ

-283 GLTVMMAVFSVLADP
+283 GLTVMMAVFSVSDDP
-298 LSAVSGG
+298 LGAVSGG

-320 APGGPIVQVTMVAMF
+320 APGGPVVQLLMVTMF

-362 IDRNVAVPATGAAI
+362 IERKKAVGFTTLAI

-382 SAALWILID
+382 SAALWILVD
-391 DSTGVAFPQFLEVQ
+391 ADTGVAFPQFLEVQ

-424 WKYGWS
+424 WKYGWN

-437 ENGLTGFNFRD
+437 ENDITGFSFRD
-448 YLDHGVSSFRDDFI
+448 YLDNGVSSFRDDFI

-477 IMYLGFPLMFSV
+477 IMYLGFPIMFGV
-489 LMISYFG
+489 LILSYFS
-496 DLLFNVHE
+496 DLILNVSN
-504 PWNPTN
+504 PWDPTN
-510 PHGIS
+510 ADGIT

-522 ITAGIF
+522 ITAGLF
-528 ISLNRYVLV
+528 ISMNKYILV
-537 NKMVRTG
+537 NRVLSMNGTIW
-544 GEGFPLWI
+544 PPSW
-552 ISGDWRLEPRP
+552 DLEPRP
-563 LYRNVPAGA
+563 LYRNVPVGA
-572 DAAVEMLPGGDDPFI
+572 EVSIDTLPGGEDPFI
-587 LHAGDDLPPTF
+587 IEVGESLPETFVNEYGETQTHTLHA
-598 IDDDGKEWQTSGPG
+598 QS
-612 GSGGGSVGGGSS
+612 
-624 ASVIDAEIA
+624 

>member
-1 MSEADSAGGA
+1 MNPQSEPSSDQ
-11 TASGGIDEEEGGDT
+11 

-69 FVWSV
+69 FLWSV

-81 AIGKRSR
+81 ALGKRSR
-88 VGTVGSFRIFAGR
+88 TGTVGTFRIFAGPK
-101 RFAWMGLWT
+101 FAWMGLWT

-120 YAVVTGWCLNYFR
+120 YAVVTGWCLNYFQTAIR
-133 LAVSGGLN
+133 GGL
-141 SSVDTTEVWNN
+141 SEGVDTTEVWNN
-152 FLANPGLVIFFQFLA
+152 FLQAPEQVIIFQVLA
-167 VIITMAAIWKGAKAI
+167 ILITMAAIWKGAKAI
-182 EKVNVTLMVS
+182 EKANVYLMTS
-192 LFILL
+192 LFVLL
-197 FAALIL
+197 FTALFL
-203 ALIMDF
+203 AFVMDF
-209 EDGTLDGFVYMFTIQ
+209 EDGTLDGFVFMFSIQ
-224 PEYLVK
+224 PEYLME
-230 PETWINGLAQ
+230 PETWINGLSQ

-283 GLTVMMAVFSVLADP
+283 GLTVMMAVFAVVDDP
-298 LSAVSGG
+298 LSAVGGG
-305 SSAITFLVLPEVFAQ
+305 SSAITFLVLPEVFSQ
-320 APGGPIVQVTMVAMF
+320 APGGPGIQLLMVAVF

-362 IDRNVAVPATGAAI
+362 VDRSQAVGFTSAAI
-376 FLFGLP
+376 FLCGLP
-382 SAALWILID
+382 SAGLWILVD

-430 RYRVWQD
+430 RYKSWQND
-437 ENGLTGFNFRD
+437 NDVDGFDVGDYVENG
-448 YLDHGVSSFRDDFI
+448 VSAFRDDFV

-472 KWWDY
+472 RWWDA
-477 IMYLGFPLMFSV
+477 IMYIGFPAMFAV
-489 LMISYFG
+489 LMLSYFG
-496 DLLFNVHE
+496 DLLTNVHD

-522 ITAGIF
+522 VTAFIF
-528 ISLNRYVLV
+528 VSLNKYVLV
-537 NKMVRTG
+537 NRMVPTSDSPW
-544 GEGFPLWI
+544 PLYVL
-552 ISGDWRLEPRP
+552 SRDFELEPRP
-563 LYRNVPAGA
+563 VYRNVPEGA
-572 DAAVEMLPGGDDPFI
+572 EAPIDMLPGGDDPFVVQ
-587 LHAGDDLPPTF
+587 AGDELPDSFVDEYGETRSHTMTTV
-598 IDDDGKEWQTSGPG
+598 E
-612 GSGGGSVGGGSS
+612 
-624 ASVIDAEIA
+624 AELV